1 MLIYSCMSLFLESNK
16 VGESSAAAHHRVG
29 LKPF

>member
-16 VGESSAAAHHRVG
+16 VGESGAAAKTI
-29 LKPF
+29 LALL